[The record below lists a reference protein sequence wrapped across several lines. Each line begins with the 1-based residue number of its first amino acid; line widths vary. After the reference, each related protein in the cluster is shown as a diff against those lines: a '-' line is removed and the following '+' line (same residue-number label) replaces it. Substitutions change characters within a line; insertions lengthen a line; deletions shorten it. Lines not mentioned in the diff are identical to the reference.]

1 MTTNSIKVKATT
13 LKKFLNNKGHT
24 VKHSECLEAVSIM
37 ETGQNYNV
45 AKDKSIRIL
54 KEGKKLTFQEMKNN
68 NFQIDV
74 VIPIDMQI
82 IMDGVE
88 VINDNASEIITG
100 CEYALCDIGYEV
112 YPYFY
117 NKSSMAV
124 RVTGYVE
131 DIDTLHN
138 LDDFDPDF
146 ENDYQNHVSNNER
159 TQPTQP
165 IGYVLS
171 EKELN
176 DLNIEEE
183 DDLKY

>member
-45 AKDKSIRIL
+45 AKEQAIRIL
-54 KEGKKLTFQEMKNN
+54 KVDEKLTFEEMKNN
-68 NFQIDV
+68 NFQIEV

-82 IMDGVE
+82 IMEGVE
-88 VINDNASEIITG
+88 VINDNASQIITG

-124 RVTGYVE
+124 RVTGYIE

-138 LDDFDPDF
+138 LEDYVPDF
-146 ENDYQNHVSNNER
+146 EAQTITSNTNQNN
-159 TQPTQP
+159 QPH
-165 IGYVLS
+165 IGYVPT
-171 EKELN
+171 KEELEQHRN
-176 DLNIEEE
+176 EEG
-183 DDLKY
+183 DDFYYS